1 VFFRRRPLPSVLEA
15 GRTAFRDLLPG
26 LEDAKSAL
34 LASVPGTRLPGRP
47 LAETL
52 LEFEEGLR
60 EVRAGMDTWRIP
72 EVQDAW
78 TRASEGLDEAIE
90 QAELVRLSA
99 SAPEGFEGL
108 IGLVGDLMA
117 PLEAFG
123 DAAERFHKLG
133 RRQGAGSATPP
144 RP

>member
-1 VFFRRRPLPSVLEA
+1 MFFRRRRLPSVLEA
-15 GRTAFRDLLPG
+15 SRGAFRDLLPG

-34 LASVPGTRLPGRP
+34 IASVPGTRLPGRP

-60 EVRAGMDTWRIP
+60 QVRAGMETWRIP
-72 EVQDAW
+72 EVQDVW
-78 TRASEGLDEAIE
+78 TLASEGLDEAIE
-90 QAELVRLSA
+90 RAERVRLSA
-99 SAPEGFEGL
+99 AAPAGFEGL

-123 DAAERFHKLG
+123 DAAERFREL
-133 RRQGAGSATPP
+133 RR
-144 RP
+144 

>member
-1 VFFRRRPLPSVLEA
+1 MFFRRGRLPSVLGA
-15 GRTAFRDLLPG
+15 SRRAFQDLLPG

-34 LASVPGTRLPGRP
+34 LTSVPGTRLPGRP

-60 EVRAGMDTWRIP
+60 QVRAVMETWRIP

-78 TRASEGLDEAIE
+78 IRASEGLDEAI
-90 QAELVRLSA
+90 QRAERVRLSA

-108 IGLVGDLMA
+108 VGLVGDLLA
-117 PLEAFG
+117 PLDAFG
-123 DAAERFHKLG
+123 DAAERFRELRRG
-133 RRQGAGSATPP
+133 RRSRSATPP

>member
-1 VFFRRRPLPSVLEA
+1 MFFRRRRLPSVLEA
-15 GRTAFRDLLPG
+15 SRRAFQDVLPE
-26 LEDAKSAL
+26 LEYAKSAL

-60 EVRAGMDTWRIP
+60 QVRAGMETWRIP

-78 TRASEGLDEAIE
+78 TRASDGLDEAI
-90 QAELVRLSA
+90 QRAERVRLSA
-99 SAPEGFEGL
+99 SAPTGFEEL

-123 DAAERFHKLG
+123 DAAERFREL
-133 RRQGAGSATPP
+133 RR
-144 RP
+144 

>member
-1 VFFRRRPLPSVLEA
+1 MFFRRRRLPSVLEA
-15 GRTAFRDLLPG
+15 SRRAFQDLLPG

-60 EVRAGMDTWRIP
+60 QVRAGMETWRIP

-78 TRASEGLDEAIE
+78 TRASDGLDEAIQ
-90 QAELVRLSA
+90 QAERVRLSA
-99 SAPEGFEGL
+99 SAPTGFEEL

-123 DAAERFHKLG
+123 DAAGRFREL
-133 RRQGAGSATPP
+133 RRQRSRSAPSQ

>member
-1 VFFRRRPLPSVLEA
+1 MFFRRRKLPSVLEA
-15 GRTAFRDLLPG
+15 SRRAFQDLLPG
-26 LEDAKSAL
+26 LESAKSAL

-60 EVRAGMDTWRIP
+60 QVRAGMETWRIP
-72 EVQDAW
+72 EVQDVW
-78 TRASEGLDEAIE
+78 TRASEGLDEAIQQVE
-90 QAELVRLSA
+90 RVRLSA
-99 SAPEGFEGL
+99 SAPAGFEEL

-123 DAAERFHKLG
+123 DAAERFRDL
-133 RRQGAGSATPP
+133 RR
-144 RP
+144 

>member
-1 VFFRRRPLPSVLEA
+1 MFFRRRRLPSVLEA
-15 GRTAFRDLLPG
+15 SRRAFLDLLPG

-60 EVRAGMDTWRIP
+60 QVRAGMETWRIP
-72 EVQDAW
+72 EVQDVW
-78 TRASEGLDEAIE
+78 TRASEGLDEAIHR
-90 QAELVRLSA
+90 AEWVRLSA
-99 SAPEGFEGL
+99 SAPGGFEGL
-108 IGLVGDLMA
+108 IGLVGDLIA

-123 DAAERFHKLG
+123 DAAERFRAL
-133 RRQGAGSATPP
+133 RRQ
-144 RP
+144 R

>member
-1 VFFRRRPLPSVLEA
+1 VFFRRRRLPSVLEA
-15 GRTAFRDLLPG
+15 SRQAFQDLLPG

-60 EVRAGMDTWRIP
+60 RVRGEMETWRIP

-78 TRASEGLDEAIE
+78 TRASEGLDEAIAR
-90 QAELVRLSA
+90 AERVRLSA
-99 SAPEGFEGL
+99 PAPAGFEGL

-117 PLEAFG
+117 PLEVFG
-123 DAAERFHKLG
+123 DAAERFRDL
-133 RRQGAGSATPP
+133 RR
-144 RP
+144 

>member
-1 VFFRRRPLPSVLEA
+1 MFFQRRKLPPVLEA
-15 GRTAFRDLLPG
+15 SHRAFHKLLPE
-26 LEDAKSAL
+26 LERAKSAL

-60 EVRAGMDTWRIP
+60 QVRAGMETWRIP
-72 EVQDAW
+72 DVQDAW

-90 QAELVRLSA
+90 RAEGARLSA
-99 SAPEGFEGL
+99 TAPEGFEGL

-117 PLEAFG
+117 PLDAFG
-123 DAAERFHKLG
+123 DAAERFRDL
-133 RRQGAGSATPP
+133 RRRTPPSATPQ

>member
-1 VFFRRRPLPSVLEA
+1 MVFRRRRLPAHLEA
-15 GRTAFRDLLPG
+15 SRSAFQALLPG
-26 LEDAKSAL
+26 LERAKSAL

-52 LEFEEGLR
+52 LEFEEGLS
-60 EVRAGMDTWRIP
+60 EVRAAMESWRAP
-72 EVQDAW
+72 ELQDAW
-78 TRASEGLDEAIE
+78 TRASRGLDEAIE
-90 QAELVRLSA
+90 RAEQVRLAESPPA
-99 SAPEGFEGL
+99 GFEGL

-123 DAAERFHKLG
+123 DAAERFRELRLG
-133 RRQGAGSATPP
+133 RRSRSDTSQ

>member
-1 VFFRRRPLPSVLEA
+1 MFFRRRRLPSALEA
-15 GRTAFRDLLPG
+15 SRQAFQDLLPR

-34 LASVPGTRLPGRP
+34 IDSVPGTRLPGRP

-60 EVRAGMDTWRIP
+60 QVRAQMETWRVP

-78 TRASEGLDEAIE
+78 TRASEGLDEAIR
-90 QAELVRLSA
+90 QAEQVRLSA
-99 SAPEGFEGL
+99 SAPAGFEGL
-108 IGLVGDLMA
+108 IGLVGELMA

-123 DAAERFHKLG
+123 EAAERFRDL
-133 RRQGAGSATPP
+133 RR
-144 RP
+144 

>member
-1 VFFRRRPLPSVLEA
+1 MFFRRRRLPSVIEA
-15 GRTAFRDLLPG
+15 SHQAFQELLPG

-60 EVRAGMDTWRIP
+60 QIRAEMETWRIP

-78 TRASEGLDEAIE
+78 IRATEGLDEAIQ
-90 QAELVRLSA
+90 QAERVRLFA
-99 SAPEGFEGL
+99 SAPAGFEEL

-123 DAAERFHKLG
+123 DAAERFRDL
-133 RRQGAGSATPP
+133 RR
-144 RP
+144 

>member
-1 VFFRRRPLPSVLEA
+1 MFFRRRKLPSVLEA
-15 GRTAFRDLLPG
+15 SRRAFHDLLPG
-26 LEDAKSAL
+26 LEVAKSAL

-60 EVRAGMDTWRIP
+60 QVRAGMETWRIP
-72 EVQDAW
+72 EVQDVW
-78 TRASEGLDEAIE
+78 TRASEGLDEAIQ
-90 QAELVRLSA
+90 QAERVRLSA
-99 SAPEGFEGL
+99 SAPAGFEEL

-123 DAAERFHKLG
+123 DAAERFRDL
-133 RRQGAGSATPP
+133 RR
-144 RP
+144 